1 VIDSRRLRAELER
14 LLADQTHEVRDQAQR
29 VADETWARVL
39 RGEDAS
45 QAVAGAMDALGIEGA
60 MRDQLGRG
68 VVQGLL
74 SGAGMLP
81 EIALTAGALDL
92 FAARA
97 LVMSWDSTGMSLSTR
112 LHGSLG
118 TVQADVR
125 HVVASAISRRDN
137 AWKTARRI
145 YDGYGFGGALNR
157 ASLADLPRDLRQL
170 VDASR
175 LALLPPDSEALR
187 REVAKLTRYAESLKT
202 NALRASYRQLVDKLQ
217 GDLGRGLEKAVRA
230 AVEEKTRYFAERIL
244 RTETARAWG
253 QGFFAQV
260 NDDPDAVGI
269 EWNTSSAHLVFDI
282 CDFHAR
288 ADLFGMGPGVY
299 PKSRLPR
306 YPAHPHCLCAMTVV
320 YTAPAP
326 RDQVEAGGK
335 AALDSMTDSQQA
347 RLLTWTGKQGFDGSG
362 SWQGSLRQWQAP
374 GGAPMSP
381 GAKAILQE
389 ARQASRRLD
398 PAALDQAWKDA
409 KGGPEL
415 AQWRRS
421 GKPLPPGLDEREAAM
436 IFDYTG
442 SRYRGLNASMR
453 SGNPSAADLARVQI
467 IDSGLEGMGLRRH
480 ETLFR
485 GISIAASDMKSFQK
499 SMRHGAAVEW
509 PSLTSTSVRRKESE
523 HFGDVSFVIS
533 RARATD
539 VSGISQ
545 HASEAEALIPSMFRG
560 KVSRV
565 VSLSKGKMII
575 FVEAS

>member
-1 VIDSRRLRAELER
+1 MIDSRRVRAELER
-14 LLADQTHEVRDQAQR
+14 LLADQTHAVRDQAQR
-29 VADETWARVL
+29 LADETWERVR
-39 RGEDAS
+39 RGQDAS
-45 QAVAGAMDALGIEGA
+45 QAVASAMDALGIEGA
-60 MRDQLGRG
+60 MRDQLGRS

-74 SGAGMLP
+74 SGAGILP
-81 EIALTAGALDL
+81 EIALTAGAIDL
-92 FAARA
+92 FASRA
-97 LVMSWDSTGMSLSTR
+97 LVLSWDSTGMSLSTR

-157 ASLADLPRDLRQL
+157 ASLVDLPRDLRQL

-306 YPAHPHCLCAMTVV
+306 YPAHPHCLCSMTAV

-381 GAKAILQE
+381 GAKAILQAAQAVPVGPPGIANGVVTDLGVALE
-389 ARQASRRLD
+389 AQERAIWRNDFETGVILKEGRPLISR
-398 PAALDQAWKDA
+398 
-409 KGGPEL
+409 KGGASSVSFDPSDRVAMYQAVVTHNHPSGWRYPADDESRAGNSFSSADLKL
-415 AQWRRS
+415 ASVGMVQQMRAVTPKWTYAVEPNGKFPSRDVISAEFSAARDFVDWSFIGPVRRS
-421 GKPLPPGLDEREAAM
+421 DYFHTVNGIVAERLGWNYSREEHG
-436 IFDYTG
+436 FD
-442 SRYRGLNASMR
+442 R
-453 SGNPSAADLARVQI
+453 P
-467 IDSGLEGMGLRRH
+467 
-480 ETLFR
+480 
-485 GISIAASDMKSFQK
+485 
-499 SMRHGAAVEW
+499 
-509 PSLTSTSVRRKESE
+509 
-523 HFGDVSFVIS
+523 
-533 RARATD
+533 
-539 VSGISQ
+539 
-545 HASEAEALIPSMFRG
+545 
-560 KVSRV
+560 
-565 VSLSKGKMII
+565 
-575 FVEAS
+575 